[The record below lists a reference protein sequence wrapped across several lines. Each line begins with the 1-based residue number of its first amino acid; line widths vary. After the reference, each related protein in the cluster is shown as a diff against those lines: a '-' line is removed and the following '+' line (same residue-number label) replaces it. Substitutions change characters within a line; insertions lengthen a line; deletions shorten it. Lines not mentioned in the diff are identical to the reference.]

1 MQAKREP
8 WLIRLEKTV
17 AGAFFAALIIS
28 IILQV
33 VTRLL
38 PKLLGEWAVI
48 SLPWTEELSRFSFVW
63 LLMLGASVGMYN
75 QEHFT
80 LTLVRDAVS
89 PDTRWWLE
97 LLVYGFELLFIGF
110 LIKDGYLI
118 SAMVWGQISPA
129 IGVRYAYV
137 YMSVPLGAFL
147 MGIHV
152 LGNMFKRYSRSGD
165 ISLGGA

>member
-1 MQAKREP
+1 MDQTKREP
-8 WLIRLEKTV
+8 WLITIEKTV

-33 VTRLL
+33 ATRLL

-80 LTLVRDAVS
+80 LTLLRDAV
-89 PDTRWWLE
+89 PQAMRWWME
-97 LLVYGFELLFIGF
+97 LAVYGFELIFIGF
-110 LIKDGYLI
+110 LVKDGYQI

-137 YMSVPLGAFL
+137 YMSVPVGAFL

-152 LGNMFKRYSRSGD
+152 LGNMFKRYSPGGVSV
-165 ISLGGA
+165 GGA

>member
-1 MQAKREP
+1 MTAKTREP
-8 WLIRLEKTV
+8 WLIGLEKSV

-33 VTRLL
+33 ATRLL
-38 PKLLGEWAVI
+38 PKLMGEWAVI

-80 LTLVRDAVS
+80 VTLVRDAL
-89 PDTRWWLE
+89 PEGARWWVE
-97 LLVYGFELLFIGF
+97 LAIYGFELLFIGF
-110 LIKDGYLI
+110 LIKDGYQI

-137 YMSVPLGAFL
+137 YMSVPVGAFL

-152 LGNMFKRYSRSGD
+152 LGNMRKRYAPGGPSV
-165 ISLGGA
+165 GGA